1 MPGRVNHLLLRP
13 TNDAAAPRPAP
24 APRLGTR
31 HTHPTRWL
39 CRSLADTS
47 FDGSPR
53 PDDGGDTSLS
63 RSSSAPGEAEGR
75 VLAACRFIR
84 QLFRC
89 DSSSAAPRRGGGGDG
104 GPVPLLELAAA
115 GGGGWGAIRTHARL
129 MEEYQLPATASGGIG
144 AEGSG
149 STVGGNVGAEVDGH
163 SSSLCLLGDVPALL
177 AAAEET
183 IETIEAARR
192 KEAAA
197 ARRRRRTSFRKAA
210 AYRYPTVKLI
220 AAATA
225 PVGATVA
232 EEEEEEVVAQE
243 EPMLCRA
250 SPTGLTV
257 MEKAEAAV
265 RGRKRA
271 RKVPTRLQD

>member
-1 MPGRVNHLLLRP
+1 M
-13 TNDAAAPRPAP
+13 
-24 APRLGTR
+24 
-31 HTHPTRWL
+31 
-39 CRSLADTS
+39 
-47 FDGSPR
+47 
-53 PDDGGDTSLS
+53 
-63 RSSSAPGEAEGR
+63 
-75 VLAACRFIR
+75 
-84 QLFRC
+84 
-89 DSSSAAPRRGGGGDG
+89 
-104 GPVPLLELAAA
+104 PLLELAAA

-129 MEEYQLPATASGGIG
+129 MEEYQLPAAASGGIG

-149 STVGGNVGAEVDGH
+149 STVGAEVDGH